1 MKRIAFTDT
10 QFRVLLAA
18 LEVYVAREQ
27 KLADEQ
33 GLDATAD
40 QEVAEDMLDALE
52 DGARMLDP

>member
-27 KLADEQ
+27 ALADEQ